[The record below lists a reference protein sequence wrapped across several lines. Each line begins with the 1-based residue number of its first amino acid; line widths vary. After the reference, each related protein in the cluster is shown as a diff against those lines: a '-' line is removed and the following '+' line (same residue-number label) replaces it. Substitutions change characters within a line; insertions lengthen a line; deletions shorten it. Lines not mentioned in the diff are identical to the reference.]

1 MSQIWCAQPLRE
13 ALIIYDTWQESLWS
27 WKSGNWLMMVRPASL
42 SLIFLTELCEWGGRV
57 RLRKRRQ
64 GAISDSQLCCCC
76 QFFLFLVIPFL
87 LLMWHVISRGVS
99 GGQGRRRRRRRRL
112 GCTSRI
118 SKALLRPG
126 CCRTSE
132 LNGHFCPEHN
142 RMWLQRTDEGGKWV
156 FDTDALHTQ
165 QAHVLMNEP
174 DDLSSPWQSF
184 MGDSRCAWIPSPLP
198 FNI

>member
-1 MSQIWCAQPLRE
+1 MSQIWCTQPLRE

-64 GAISDSQLCCCC
+64 GAISDSVLLLSV
-76 QFFLFLVIPFL
+76 FLFFLVIPFL
-87 LLMWHVISRGVS
+87 PLMWHVISRGVS
-99 GGQGRRRRRRRRL
+99 GGQGRRRRRRSL
-112 GCTSRI
+112 ECASRI

-142 RMWLQRTDEGGKWV
+142 RMWLQRTDEGGNG
-156 FDTDALHTQ
+156 FLTLTLCTRSRHTY
-165 QAHVLMNEP
+165 
-174 DDLSSPWQSF
+174 W
-184 MGDSRCAWIPSPLP
+184 
-198 FNI
+198 

>member
-1 MSQIWCAQPLRE
+1 MMRATPKRGFDYIWYLTGVTSVLKKWKLTDDGKTSVTFSHLPHR
-13 ALIIYDTWQESLWS
+13 ALW
-27 WKSGNWLMMVRPASL
+27 V
-42 SLIFLTELCEWGGRV
+42 
-57 RLRKRRQ
+57 RRQ
-64 GAISDSQLCCCC
+64 GEAEEEEAGCDLRLCVAVVS
-76 QFFLFLVIPFL
+76 FFLFLVIPFL
-87 LLMWHVISRGVS
+87 PLMWHVISRGVS
-99 GGQGRRRRRRRRL
+99 GGQGRRRRMRRRL
-112 GCTSRI
+112 ECASRI

-165 QAHVLMNEP
+165 QAHVLINEP

-184 MGDSRCAWIPSPLP
+184 MWDSRCAWMPSPLP